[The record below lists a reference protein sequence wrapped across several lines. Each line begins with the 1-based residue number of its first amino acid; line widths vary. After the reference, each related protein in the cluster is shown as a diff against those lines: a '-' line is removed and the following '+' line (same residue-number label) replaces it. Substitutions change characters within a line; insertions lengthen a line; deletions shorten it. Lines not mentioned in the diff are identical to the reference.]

1 MHSKRE
7 KVHLLVISEK
17 GRVKSRKISLR
28 LVKYIFIVFLVL
40 LLLTSFFTYLYWR
53 QSGIGSAFT
62 HETPASLAEKIDH
75 LRAKIETQS
84 LEISRLNALVTRLTR
99 ENKDLKK
106 HLLNQQLSLKG
117 QTPVPLPPP
126 EKNLKAYKKFLASIA
141 RMKSSPHTPL
151 EIRAPK
157 IVVSLHKT
165 EFSFKL
171 YNKSLKKVYGRYV
184 ILGIYKPEPPKK
196 VGIIVAYP
204 PKSVL
209 NFTLRPRYG
218 VPFKI
223 ERRYITITVTLAHR
237 IEIYRF
243 SEFHVFIFN
252 PRRDLILHEKFK
264 AP

>member
-1 MHSKRE
+1 MHTKRE
-7 KVHLLVISEK
+7 KVHLLIISEK

-28 LVKYIFIVFLVL
+28 LVKYVFIVFLIL

-53 QSGIGSAFT
+53 QTGISVFI
-62 HETPASLAEKIDH
+62 HETPATLMKKIER
-75 LRAKIETQS
+75 LQAKIKSQS
-84 LEISRLNALVTRLTR
+84 LEINRLNGLVARLTR

-106 HLLNQQLSLKG
+106 HLMNQQLSLKG

-126 EKNLKAYKKFLASIA
+126 EKNLKAYKKFLARIA
-141 RMKSSPHTPL
+141 RMKSPPHTTL
-151 EIRAPK
+151 EIRTPK
-157 IVVSLHKT
+157 IIVSLHKT

-196 VGIIVAYP
+196 VGIIAAYP

-252 PRRDLILHEKFK
+252 TRRELVFHEKFK